1 VVSVSNLLAFALASL
16 ILIAIPGPSVLFVI
30 SRAVALGR
38 RAALATVAGNCA
50 GVYCQVILVALGVG
64 VLVERSAVIYNTI
77 KLAGAIYLVWLGVRT
92 FQKRRSLG
100 EALGEPRAPKSGR
113 RILRDGFVVGLTNPK
128 AAVFFAAIL
137 PQFVDTSRGHVPAQM
152 LILGLVFVLIAMV
165 VDSIW
170 GLVAGTARERLV
182 SSPRR
187 LDAIGGA
194 SGVVLVGLGVGLAVT
209 GRKP

>member
-1 VVSVSNLLAFALASL
+1 MIRGSNVAEFALASL

-30 SRAVALGR
+30 SRGVVLGR
-38 RAALATVAGNCA
+38 RAALATVIGNCA
-50 GVYCQVILVALGVG
+50 GVYIQVIAVALGIG
-64 VLVERSAVIYNTI
+64 VLVERSVVVYTAI
-77 KLAGAIYLVWLGVRT
+77 KLAGAAYLVWLGVRT
-92 FQKRRSLG
+92 FQKRRSLA
-100 EALGEPRAPKSGR
+100 EALGRPIVPRSGR

-137 PQFVDTSRGHVPAQM
+137 PQFVDTARGHVPLQM
-152 LILGLVFVLIAMV
+152 LLLGLVFVLVALVIDSLWGIA
-165 VDSIW
+165 
-170 GLVAGTARERLV
+170 AGTVRERLV
-182 SSPRR
+182 ASPRG

>member
-1 VVSVSNLLAFALASL
+1 M
-16 ILIAIPGPSVLFVI
+16 
-30 SRAVALGR
+30 LGR

-92 FQKRRSLG
+92 FQKRRSLA
-100 EALGEPRAPKSGR
+100 EALGKPPAPKSGR

-137 PQFVDTSRGHVPAQM
+137 PQFVDTSLGHVPVQM
-152 LILGLVFVLIAMV
+152 LMLGLVFVADRDGDRQHL
-165 VDSIW
+165 
-170 GLVAGTARERLV
+170 G
-182 SSPRR
+182 PRR
-187 LDAIGGA
+187 RNGA
-194 SGVVLVGLGVGLAVT
+194 RAARRLAPAAR
-209 GRKP
+209 GDRRR